1 MDNRLK
7 VNNGTTFV
15 TKKYF
20 FSSFCNII
28 FQKRKKN
35 TSHTL
40 NKISYRNMKIKSL
53 HQDNHTKLRWHSKTS
68 ERTLEKTILY
78 YHLNTYTEYFIDGI
92 LQHCKHTVRL
102 NV

>member
-1 MDNRLK
+1 MDNRPK

-15 TKKYF
+15 TKNIFFHRSVILYF
-20 FSSFCNII
+20 
-28 FQKRKKN
+28 KKEI
-35 TSHTL
+35 SHTL
-40 NKISYRNMKIKSL
+40 NKKSYRNMKIKSL

-78 YHLNTYTEYFIDGI
+78 YQLNTYTEYFINGI